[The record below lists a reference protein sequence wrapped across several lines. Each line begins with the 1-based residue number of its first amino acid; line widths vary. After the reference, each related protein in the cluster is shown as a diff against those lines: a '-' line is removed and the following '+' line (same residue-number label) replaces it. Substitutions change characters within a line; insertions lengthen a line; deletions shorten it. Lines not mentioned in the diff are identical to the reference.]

1 MATEVLNNAGEVGA
15 AELGPA
21 SLTDATVQVYSET
34 ASSPVTS
41 IEVVVERQN
50 DDLALH
56 DPYYLVS
63 SADDPPDQ
71 LVRGAGGAR
80 AGQGGRQPENRFL
93 PATSFSHSTLDQ
105 PLYSANM

>member
-1 MATEVLNNAGEVGA
+1 MPFNITVLD
-15 AELGPA
+15 
-21 SLTDATVQVYSET
+21 SLN
-34 ASSPVTS
+34 S
-41 IEVVVERQN
+41 IEVEVERQN
-50 DDLALH
+50 DDPALH
-56 DPYYLVS
+56 DPYYLVA